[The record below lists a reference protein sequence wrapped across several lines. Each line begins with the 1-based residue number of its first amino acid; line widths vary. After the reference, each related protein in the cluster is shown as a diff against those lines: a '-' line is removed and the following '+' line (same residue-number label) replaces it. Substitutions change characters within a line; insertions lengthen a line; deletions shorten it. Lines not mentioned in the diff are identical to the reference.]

1 MNNMINNRIK
11 SFTFQSY
18 WIYPLL
24 LFIVFLFIFGVIIFC
39 QFGVSI
45 FLNASLN
52 SSRYL
57 LSAMAQ
63 SLAAI
68 LAIVLGFSFVALQYS
83 AEFRSP
89 RVLDLFLKS
98 RAFWVLLI
106 IYGFSILYDLVLL
119 RMLTEET
126 VAALVMW
133 INFSVILTVI
143 SFLFLFYYAYKTIDQ
158 LKPERI
164 IQWIVK
170 HKTEDVG
177 SFKRDTISPVA
188 VILNQALIAN
198 DPHTLKV
205 GLEALER
212 LNIDRIESNIDSKDK
227 LEIAKYTTGK
237 ISRLTDIAISENDES
252 AIIEIT
258 DSLGKIGLNVIGSRR
273 NELSEDE
280 IALFKNDIEVGIPN
294 KTDNYDKVV
303 DEIKEVL
310 SNVGKRVIE
319 RRWEKATK
327 SILDV
332 RGKLLVKS
340 YEKRV
345 PQVSDGVFKMSN
357 DFSRLSKEEKLFSMR
372 YFMEAMRNI
381 VTELIQKDIYFDDLQ
396 YNLTAKDIFE
406 KSLEVIDK
414 DNCYRMDQNIDPLV
428 DIGLEAVKKD
438 HELKEAVKKHFKE
451 VATSEKCLDVLIDN
465 IGNRGFGT
473 ARDSKKLETIW
484 ICSCLN
490 EVGIYCAL
498 EGLDRHT
505 SRIFSF
511 LEGIE
516 HNYSNKSQGK
526 SKGTNANKETNEMLE
541 VTENIITI
549 IEELGNISI
558 EKRLGKSSREAFD
571 SLIEIG
577 MRNDNTN
584 LKKRI
589 CETLKH
595 MYLKLENKEIFK
607 SVIDAFE
614 KKQGHESDKFTA
626 FKEFCPDL
634 MEV

>member
-1 MNNMINNRIK
+1 MINMINNRIK
-11 SFTFQSY
+11 SFIFQSY
-18 WIYPLL
+18 LIYLL
-24 LFIVFLFIFGVIIFC
+24 LFIVILFIFGVIIFC

-83 AEFRSP
+83 AKFWSP

-98 RAFWVLLI
+98 KVFWWLLI

-119 RMLTEET
+119 RMLTGKT

-143 SFLFLFYYAYKTIDQ
+143 SFLFLFYYAYETIDQ

-170 HKTEDVG
+170 HKTEDVE
-177 SFKRDTISPVA
+177 SFKRDTILPVA
-188 VILNQALIAN
+188 DILNQALRAN

-212 LNIDRIESNIDSKDK
+212 LNIDRIGSNIDSKDK
-227 LEIAKYTTGK
+227 LEIAKYTTGT

-252 AIIEIT
+252 AIIDIT

-280 IALFKNDIEVGIPN
+280 IALFKSDSEVGIPN
-294 KTDNYDKVV
+294 KTDNNDKIA

-319 RRWEKATK
+319 REWEKATK

-332 RGKLLVKS
+332 RGKLLIKS
-340 YEKRV
+340 YEERV
-345 PQVSDGVFKMSN
+345 PRLSDGVFIIAN

-381 VTELIQKDIYFDDLQ
+381 VTELIKKDIYFDDLQ
-396 YNLTAKDIFE
+396 YNVTVGNIFE
-406 KSLEVIDK
+406 KSLEVIDE
-414 DNCYRMDQNIDPLV
+414 DNCYRMDQIIGYIV
-428 DIGLEAVKKD
+428 DLGLEAVKKD
-438 HELKEAVKKHFKE
+438 HNLKEDVKKHFKE
-451 VATSEKCLDVLIDN
+451 LATPKKCLDVLIFN
-465 IGNRGFGT
+465 IGNRGYRT
-473 ARDSKKLETIW
+473 ASQSKKLETIW
-484 ICSCLN
+484 ICSCLK

-498 EGLDRHT
+498 EGLDRPT

-516 HNYSNKSQGK
+516 KNYGVGFLGRFEGS
-526 SKGTNANKETNEMLE
+526 NANRETNEMLE

-549 IEELGNISI
+549 IEELGNRSI
-558 EKRLGKSSREAFD
+558 EKRLGKSSRDAFA

-595 MYLKLENKEIFK
+595 MYLKLENKAIFK

-614 KKQGHESDKFTA
+614 KRQGHELDKFTE

>member
-1 MNNMINNRIK
+1 M
-11 SFTFQSY
+11 
-18 WIYPLL
+18 
-24 LFIVFLFIFGVIIFC
+24 
-39 QFGVSI
+39 
-45 FLNASLN
+45 
-52 SSRYL
+52 
-57 LSAMAQ
+57 
-63 SLAAI
+63 
-68 LAIVLGFSFVALQYS
+68 
-83 AEFRSP
+83 
-89 RVLDLFLKS
+89 
-98 RAFWVLLI
+98 AFWVLLI

-227 LEIAKYTTGK
+227 LEIVKYTTGK

-294 KTDNYDKVV
+294 KTDNYDKIAG
-303 DEIKEVL
+303 EIKEVL

-319 RRWEKATK
+319 REWERATK

-332 RGKLLVKS
+332 RGKLLIKS
-340 YEKRV
+340 YEERV
-345 PQVSDGVFKMSN
+345 PRVSDGVFKISN

-396 YNLTAKDIFE
+396 YNVTVKNIFE

-414 DNCYRMDQNIDPLV
+414 DNCYRMDQIIDPIV
-428 DIGLEAVKKD
+428 DLGLEAVKKD
-438 HELKEAVKKHFKE
+438 YELKERVKKHFKE
-451 VATSEKCLDVLIDN
+451 VATSEKCLDALISN

-473 ARDSKKLETIW
+473 AIDSKKLETIW
-484 ICSCLN
+484 ICSCLK

-498 EGLDRHT
+498 KELDRHT

-526 SKGTNANKETNEMLE
+526 SMGTNANRETNEMLE

-614 KKQGHESDKFTA
+614 KKQGHESNKFTA
-626 FKEFCPDL
+626 FKEFCNIILVED
-634 MEV
+634 